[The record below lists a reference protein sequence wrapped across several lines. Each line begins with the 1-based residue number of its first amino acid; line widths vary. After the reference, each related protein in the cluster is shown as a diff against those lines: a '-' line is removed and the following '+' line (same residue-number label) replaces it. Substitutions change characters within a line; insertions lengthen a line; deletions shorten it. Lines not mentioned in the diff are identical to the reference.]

1 MKHIII
7 VNDMNCEKCVEKIS
21 EALSEEGIAFDIN
34 LEQKAVSIYERGD
47 AVRKASMIISE
58 LGYHIA

>member
-21 EALSEEGIAFDIN
+21 EALNAEGIKFDIN
-34 LEQKAVSIYERGD
+34 LSQKAVSIYERGD
-47 AVRKASMIISE
+47 AVRSASMIITE
-58 LGYHIA
+58 LGFDIA